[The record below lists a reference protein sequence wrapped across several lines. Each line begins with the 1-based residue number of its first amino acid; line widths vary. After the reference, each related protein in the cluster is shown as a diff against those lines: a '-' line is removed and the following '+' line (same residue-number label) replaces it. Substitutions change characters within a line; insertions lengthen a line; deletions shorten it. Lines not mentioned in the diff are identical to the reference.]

1 MSESNSKQLPSNSNL
16 LVYLPYL
23 YFLPSGCGAIN
34 LKTGT
39 KRKAKQGSGGGGPS
53 PKVLVIDT
61 SSNNRPDTAT
71 TPLVRVLS
79 PSGLENGSSNDSKK
93 RKKARTTFTGK
104 QIYELERQFEIKKY
118 LSSSE
123 RSEMARLLNVT
134 EVQVRPFTH
143 SQKRTR
149 ERTFHSDCDMSTAI

>member
-1 MSESNSKQLPSNSNL
+1 MTLIFCIILSS
-16 LVYLPYL
+16 
-23 YFLPSGCGAIN
+23 FIAGCGAIN

-39 KRKAKQGSGGGGPS
+39 KRKTKDPGGSSS
-53 PKVLVIDT
+53 PKIRSNPLAISLAVDTTGGIVNTPTPHHT
-61 SSNNRPDTAT
+61 SSSM
-71 TPLVRVLS
+71 LS
-79 PSGLENGSSNDSKK
+79 PGLENGSSNDSKK

-134 EVQVRPFTH
+134 EVQVRKGKFMCHICLNFNFQPTNPLL
-143 SQKRTR
+143 
-149 ERTFHSDCDMSTAI
+149 CV